1 MSILDNLDK
10 YIPECEDKEC
20 ENKKC
25 ECDQDKKAEKKVEI
39 KDFIQKWKDKWN
51 ISEDEDGNV
60 VMKSKTNTIVSKTD
74 DELNNIFKEI
84 KANFPF
90 LMIQILKGDFAQII
104 IKK

>member
-20 ENKKC
+20 ECKK
-25 ECDQDKKAEKKVEI
+25 EKEVEI

-74 DELNNIFKEI
+74 DDVNNIVKEI
-84 KANFPF
+84 KASFPF
-90 LMIQILKGDFAQII
+90 LIIQILKGDFAQII